1 MPLVA
6 EERNPEAQ
14 NIPGASSALRP
25 AREGRRGDGDA
36 ERLAAAA
43 GKEDASK
50 ADMHDPFTT
59 FPSADA

>member
-1 MPLVA
+1 MS
-6 EERNPEAQ
+6 
-14 NIPGASSALRP
+14 ASVEDPMIIIKRLFNSAR
-25 AREGRRGDGDA
+25 AA

-43 GKEDASK
+43 GKEDVSK